1 MHQVYI
7 ANMGWGTRI
16 MAILG
21 AAIGIAIA
29 VAFVVLSL
37 GLALILLPI
46 VAVAA
51 AIGWW
56 RWRKVAEELRKQTGQ
71 ERPASS
77 GFRVIETDYE
87 VVPPGDRRDR

>member
-21 AAIGIAIA
+21 AAVAIA
-29 VAFVVLSL
+29 VAAAFVVLSL
-37 GLALILLPI
+37 GIALILLPV
-46 VAVAA
+46 VAIAA

-56 RWRKVAEELRKQTGQ
+56 RWRKVAEELRKQAGQ
-71 ERPASS
+71 ERGPPP
-77 GFRVIETDYE
+77 GFRVIETEYE
-87 VVPPGDRRDR
+87 VVPPGDRRDG

>member
-29 VAFVVLSL
+29 RFT
-37 GLALILLPI
+37 
-46 VAVAA
+46 
-51 AIGWW
+51 
-56 RWRKVAEELRKQTGQ
+56 RK
-71 ERPASS
+71 PA
-77 GFRVIETDYE
+77 
-87 VVPPGDRRDR
+87 